1 MWIRVIDPLQIFGLS
16 HYSEAVIMNICTMG
30 VAAGRMEGRGITS
43 QKPGGNDP
51 TSPLFLIQP
60 GKKSS
65 PGKDNPLD
73 IE

>member
-1 MWIRVIDPLQIFGLS
+1 
-16 HYSEAVIMNICTMG
+16 MG
-30 VAAGRMEGRGITS
+30 VAAGRMEGGGITS
-43 QKPGGNDP
+43 QKTGGNDP

-73 IE
+73 NGANRSHLRCGQRAVPEPPHIIVFPPCG